1 MPLDS
6 LLARYAPPR
15 IIKIDVEGAEV
26 DVLRG
31 MDRILR
37 EIRPVLYC
45 EVNGQN
51 RENFLSEIS
60 RFDYAFRNLD
70 STDED
75 AGFNAVYFPREKKI

>member
-1 MPLDS
+1 
-6 LLARYAPPR
+6 LARYAPPD

-45 EVNGQN
+45 EVNEEN
-51 RENFLSEIS
+51 RANFLSRIS
-60 RFDYAFRNLD
+60 GFDYAVTSLD
-70 STDED
+70 STDDET
-75 AGFNAVYFPREKKI
+75 GFNAVYFPREKKI